1 MRATL
6 TASDLFS
13 TRGRVD
19 VLRALWGVQIP
30 MTAAEVARR
39 TRMTHP
45 AVSSVLG
52 VLADYGVADSAPA
65 GRGHVYWL
73 NRDNVYVKSLV
84 DPVFLAEQTA
94 PDVLLEA
101 IRSEFE
107 DRTVSVVLFGSYAR
121 GDQTPDSDIDVI
133 AVAHNAGVK
142 REIEGSMVASQ
153 TAFRRAF
160 GATLSAIVY
169 DPSEAAA
176 LPERAPD
183 LHQSVVRDGVRVCGL
198 DVTEWG
204 ALGTE

>member
-13 TRGRVD
+13 THGRVD
-19 VLRALWGVQIP
+19 VLRVLWGVQIP

-52 VLADYGVADSAPA
+52 VLADFGVADSAPA

-73 NRDNVYVKSLV
+73 NRDHFYVKSLV
-84 DPVFLAEQTA
+84 DPVFLAEQAA
-94 PDVLLEA
+94 PEALLEA
-101 IRSEFE
+101 IRSDFE
-107 DRTVSVVLFGSYAR
+107 DRTLSVVLFGSYAR

-142 REIEGSMVASQ
+142 REIEDGIVDSQ
-153 TAFRRAF
+153 TALRRAF

-169 DPSEAAA
+169 EPSEAVL

-183 LHQSVVRDGVRVCGL
+183 LYQSVVRDGVRVCGL
-198 DVTEWG
+198 DVTEWES
-204 ALGTE
+204 LGTK